1 MKKTGAISARKSG
14 KKSDKKVA
22 RKGKLIVLEGGDGSG
37 KGTQTRLLIDALAK
51 AGVNLQE
58 FDFPRYEGS
67 SFGKL
72 CGEALKGLHGDF
84 RNMSP
89 YISSLP
95 YVLDRVSAKN
105 TLEQALEKGTV
116 ICNRYTPSNIA
127 YQSAKLSGK
136 EKQDFIK
143 FIEDAEYKELGLPKP
158 DLVIYLYVPIEMSQ
172 KLIGKKKARSYL
184 GKQGSR
190 DQHEQDV
197 AYLVRAVQTYL
208 ELAEK
213 YKRQNWHVV
222 DCLEKG
228 VMLSRD
234 EIHRKIFGIVQKYL
248 NK

>member
-1 MKKTGAISARKSG
+1 MKSNQ
-14 KKSDKKVA
+14 KKPPQKHGSK
-22 RKGKLIVLEGGDGSG
+22 KGKLIVLEGGDGSG
-37 KGTQTRLLIDALAK
+37 KATQTTLLIGALK
-51 AGVNLQE
+51 TRGVKLQE

-67 SFGKL
+67 MFGKL

-89 YISSLP
+89 YIASLP
-95 YVLDRVSAKN
+95 YAMDRVAARSD
-105 TLEQALEKGTV
+105 LEESLSRGTV

-127 YQSAKLSGK
+127 YQSAKLFGK
-136 EKQDFIK
+136 EKQKFIK
-143 FIEDAEYKELGLPKP
+143 FMEEAEYGELGLPKP

-197 AYLVRAVQTYL
+197 SYLVRAVQTYL

-213 YKRQNWHVV
+213 NRRQNWHIV

-234 EIHRKIFGIVQKYL
+234 EIHQRILGIVSKYL
-248 NK
+248 TK